1 MLCTAELALR
11 MVPIIGTL
19 EYIYFFMPI
28 ELKTPKTFLAS
39 SSVCS
44 DVCYVK
50 CRKCGKKASKYE
62 RYVSP
67 TGNGTSEIDSL
78 LLLS

>member
-1 MLCTAELALR
+1 MLLNMCAVIFAVLA
-11 MVPIIGTL
+11 P
-19 EYIYFFMPI
+19 P
-28 ELKTPKTFLAS
+28 
-39 SSVCS
+39 C
-44 DVCYVK
+44 DDVK

-78 LLLS
+78 LLEQQRHI

>member
-1 MLCTAELALR
+1 MNKKENKSEAV
-11 MVPIIGTL
+11 VPL
-19 EYIYFFMPI
+19 YFFGPI

>member
-1 MLCTAELALR
+1 M
-11 MVPIIGTL
+11 PGTL
-19 EYIYFFMPI
+19 QKCI
-28 ELKTPKTFLAS
+28 LVVGT
-39 SSVCS
+39 

-78 LLLS
+78 LC

>member
-1 MLCTAELALR
+1 MNGPLEAV
-11 MVPIIGTL
+11 VPLHFIVPT
-19 EYIYFFMPI
+19 
-28 ELKTPKTFLAS
+28 ELKTPKMFLAS

-62 RYVSP
+62 RYVSL
-67 TGNGTSEIDSL
+67 TGNGTSEINSL

>member
-1 MLCTAELALR
+1 M
-11 MVPIIGTL
+11 PGTL
-19 EYIYFFMPI
+19 QMCI
-28 ELKTPKTFLAS
+28 LVVST
-39 SSVCS
+39 

-78 LLLS
+78 LC